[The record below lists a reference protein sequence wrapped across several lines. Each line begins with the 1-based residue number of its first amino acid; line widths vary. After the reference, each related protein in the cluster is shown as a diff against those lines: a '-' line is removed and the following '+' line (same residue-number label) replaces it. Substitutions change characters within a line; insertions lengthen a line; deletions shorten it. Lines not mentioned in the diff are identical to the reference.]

1 MVVAAQKLDHQSAAD
16 DSSAS
21 SRARLAADNPAGLD
35 CTVHCNTYYAL
46 HALSITLRIDNLGI
60 TWG

>member
-21 SRARLAADNPAGLD
+21 SRATSRLAADNPDAGLD
-35 CTVHCNTYYAL
+35 CTAHCNTYAL
-46 HALSITLRIDNLGI
+46 HAVSITLRI
-60 TWG
+60 